1 MKNRIRLILS
11 FTVPYFIFILI
22 MGTILVSIFIR
33 LNKASYYNEI
43 SINIDTA
50 KWNVENK
57 VNDIINSI
65 DLLSSYAS
73 VGVNANNIAKS
84 ITNVKKIGNYY
95 DVFYCNTV
103 PYNRGG
109 IFISSRISYPDNYD
123 QTTREW
129 YVESSKS
136 QSNLYITAP
145 YIDFTSGN
153 LVVTFLYKVMVNN
166 SLAGYIGI
174 DFDNVNSV
182 IDNNNNFIES
192 INIVTENGLYITH
205 ENSENVLNE
214 NVSLFSDNLFSVYKN
229 NMNDNSIKINNN
241 YWYALYKIDNA
252 PWYIAFKGNAQ
263 EYYNSIRYLIIF
275 LVGIALLF
283 IIGEVIIVS
292 VSLVPISDRLDD
304 VILCIE
310 NMSNGNF
317 SSRIIKNEKSNE
329 STVRLY
335 NVIEK
340 MQKNIGKT
348 MYKIKTGVEEVN
360 KNGEA
365 IANVSIELSNKANE
379 QSIALEGLVEA
390 IKAISSSIEYAA
402 NKTDEAKKMSDES
415 SNNTKLGVE
424 MINEIEKNMQEIT
437 ESSNAISNII
447 ATIQSIASQTNILA
461 LNAAVEAARAG
472 DQGRGFAVVANEVRS
487 LAQTV
492 TDSAD
497 NITDI
502 VQGAVSKIEYGTEFV
517 SKSSEALN
525 SIETSV
531 LESSNSLSGIYK
543 MSNDKRVGINNINN
557 IVAKINDITKS
568 NAKFA
573 QESADSSTRAS
584 KIVNEI
590 VNELSF
596 FKFKSSDN

>member
-95 DVFYCNTV
+95 DVFYCNTI

-283 IIGEVIIVS
+283 IIRRGNYSFS
-292 VSLVPISDRLDD
+292 VSCSY
-304 VILCIE
+304 
-310 NMSNGNF
+310 F
-317 SSRIIKNEKSNE
+317 
-329 STVRLY
+329 
-335 NVIEK
+335 
-340 MQKNIGKT
+340 
-348 MYKIKTGVEEVN
+348 
-360 KNGEA
+360 
-365 IANVSIELSNKANE
+365 
-379 QSIALEGLVEA
+379 
-390 IKAISSSIEYAA
+390 
-402 NKTDEAKKMSDES
+402 
-415 SNNTKLGVE
+415 
-424 MINEIEKNMQEIT
+424 
-437 ESSNAISNII
+437 
-447 ATIQSIASQTNILA
+447 
-461 LNAAVEAARAG
+461 
-472 DQGRGFAVVANEVRS
+472 
-487 LAQTV
+487 
-492 TDSAD
+492 
-497 NITDI
+497 
-502 VQGAVSKIEYGTEFV
+502 
-517 SKSSEALN
+517 
-525 SIETSV
+525 
-531 LESSNSLSGIYK
+531 
-543 MSNDKRVGINNINN
+543 
-557 IVAKINDITKS
+557 
-568 NAKFA
+568 
-573 QESADSSTRAS
+573 
-584 KIVNEI
+584 
-590 VNELSF
+590 
-596 FKFKSSDN
+596 

>member
-340 MQKNIGKT
+340 MQKDIGKT

-531 LESSNSLSGIYK
+531 FESSNSLSGIYK

>member
-11 FTVPYFIFILI
+11 FTIPYFIFILI

-95 DVFYCNTV
+95 DVFYCNTI

-531 LESSNSLSGIYK
+531 FESSNSLSGIYK
-543 MSNDKRVGINNINN
+543 MSNDKRVGINN

>member
-95 DVFYCNTV
+95 DVFYCNTI

-390 IKAISSSIEYAA
+390 VKAISSSIEYAA

-531 LESSNSLSGIYK
+531 FESSNSLSGIYK

>member
-95 DVFYCNTV
+95 DVFYCNTI

-531 LESSNSLSGIYK
+531 FESSNSLSGIYK

>member
-95 DVFYCNTV
+95 DVFYCNTI

-109 IFISSRISYPDNYD
+109 IFISSRISYTDNYD

-390 IKAISSSIEYAA
+390 IKAISSSIEYVA

-531 LESSNSLSGIYK
+531 FESSNSLSGIYK

>member
-95 DVFYCNTV
+95 DVFYCNTI

-531 LESSNSLSGIYK
+531 FESSNSLFRSP
-543 MSNDKRVGINNINN
+543 
-557 IVAKINDITKS
+557 
-568 NAKFA
+568 
-573 QESADSSTRAS
+573 
-584 KIVNEI
+584 
-590 VNELSF
+590 
-596 FKFKSSDN
+596 

>member
-11 FTVPYFIFILI
+11 FTIPYFIFILI

-95 DVFYCNTV
+95 DVFYCNTI

-531 LESSNSLSGIYK
+531 FESSNSLSGIYK

>member
-95 DVFYCNTV
+95 DVFYCNTI

-109 IFISSRISYPDNYD
+109 IFISSRISYHDNYD

-379 QSIALEGLVEA
+379 QSIALEGLVET

-531 LESSNSLSGIYK
+531 FESSNSLSGIYK
-543 MSNDKRVGINNINN
+543 MSNDKRVGINN

>member
-22 MGTILVSIFIR
+22 MGTMLVSIFIR

-65 DLLSSYAS
+65 DLLSSYSS

-95 DVFYCNTV
+95 DVFYCNTI

-402 NKTDEAKKMSDES
+402 NKTKKTKKMSDES

-531 LESSNSLSGIYK
+531 FESSNSLSGIYK

>member
-95 DVFYCNTV
+95 DVFYCNTI

-472 DQGRGFAVVANEVRS
+472 DQGRGFC
-487 LAQTV
+487 
-492 TDSAD
+492 
-497 NITDI
+497 
-502 VQGAVSKIEYGTEFV
+502 
-517 SKSSEALN
+517 
-525 SIETSV
+525 
-531 LESSNSLSGIYK
+531 
-543 MSNDKRVGINNINN
+543 
-557 IVAKINDITKS
+557 
-568 NAKFA
+568 
-573 QESADSSTRAS
+573 
-584 KIVNEI
+584 
-590 VNELSF
+590 
-596 FKFKSSDN
+596 

>member
-1 MKNRIRLILS
+1 MHL
-11 FTVPYFIFILI
+11 F
-22 MGTILVSIFIR
+22 
-33 LNKASYYNEI
+33 
-43 SINIDTA
+43 
-50 KWNVENK
+50 
-57 VNDIINSI
+57 
-65 DLLSSYAS
+65 
-73 VGVNANNIAKS
+73 GVNANNIAKS

-348 MYKIKTGVEEVN
+348 MYKM
-360 KNGEA
+360 
-365 IANVSIELSNKANE
+365 
-379 QSIALEGLVEA
+379 LVLNCL
-390 IKAISSSIEYAA
+390 IRQ
-402 NKTDEAKKMSDES
+402 M
-415 SNNTKLGVE
+415 NNPLH
-424 MINEIEKNMQEIT
+424 
-437 ESSNAISNII
+437 
-447 ATIQSIASQTNILA
+447 
-461 LNAAVEAARAG
+461 
-472 DQGRGFAVVANEVRS
+472 
-487 LAQTV
+487 
-492 TDSAD
+492 
-497 NITDI
+497 
-502 VQGAVSKIEYGTEFV
+502 
-517 SKSSEALN
+517 
-525 SIETSV
+525 
-531 LESSNSLSGIYK
+531 
-543 MSNDKRVGINNINN
+543 
-557 IVAKINDITKS
+557 
-568 NAKFA
+568 
-573 QESADSSTRAS
+573 
-584 KIVNEI
+584 
-590 VNELSF
+590 
-596 FKFKSSDN
+596 